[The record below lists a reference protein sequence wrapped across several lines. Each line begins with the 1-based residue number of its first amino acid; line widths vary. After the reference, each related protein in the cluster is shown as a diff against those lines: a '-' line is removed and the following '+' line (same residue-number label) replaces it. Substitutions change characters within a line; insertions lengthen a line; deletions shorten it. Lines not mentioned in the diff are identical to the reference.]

1 MKKEDLYGE
10 PTPHV
15 IVDGER
21 IPMDDVEFI
30 DVSEDIS
37 GRDLVKFKY
46 NNEVRESFITLI

>member
-10 PTPHV
+10 PVAHV
-15 IVDGER
+15 TVDGER
-21 IPMDDVEFI
+21 IPLDDVEFI

-46 NNEVRESFITLI
+46 NNEVRESFIILI